1 MRNKYKI
8 GFSHKILLKV
18 KIFFK
23 NLIIYLI
30 SLALLTVLIVPITST
45 SNLIWLSSMEMP
57 IGLSEVFSVLLADLL
72 NLGIILF
79 LILLLPFGLG
89 LIISKY
95 TIKFI
100 PLPANIW
107 YFFISSLTMWLVL
120 ISTVEFLFQTEV
132 IAGNRT
138 SLGTFLHVMAG
149 GIAGSVF
156 YNLRYRMFV

>member
-1 MRNKYKI
+1 
-8 GFSHKILLKV
+8 
-18 KIFFK
+18 
-23 NLIIYLI
+23 
-30 SLALLTVLIVPITST
+30 
-45 SNLIWLSSMEMP
+45 MEMP
-57 IGLSEVFSVLLADLL
+57 VGLSEVLSVLIADLL

-79 LILLLPFGLG
+79 LIFLLPFGLG

-107 YFFISSLTMWLVL
+107 YFFISSLTVWLVL
-120 ISTVEFLFQTEV
+120 ISTVEFLYQTEV